1 MRTDGPEHIGPLE
14 WNVAFEDGRTPW
26 GHVLAFAFDGR
37 SWIVVD
43 PHLRFTEVFTQAPGA
58 EFDAWVMEVAQT
70 CEVWRLAGRRGASVL
85 TPGLFCVGTVKRLLG
100 LRSGA
105 FSPRGLR
112 RDLVRQG
119 AKQVFTHGSGKSS
132 QGRSDGEGH
141 A

>member
-1 MRTDGPEHIGPLE
+1 MRTDSHEHTGPLD
-14 WNVAFEDGRTPW
+14 WNIAFETGRTPW

-37 SWIVVD
+37 SWIVID
-43 PHLRFTEVFTQAPGA
+43 PHLRFTEVFTLAPGS
-58 EFDAWVMEVAQT
+58 EFDAWIMETAQV
-70 CEVWRLAGRRGASVL
+70 CEVWRIAGRRHASVL
-85 TPGLFCVGTVKRLLG
+85 TPGLFCVGTIKRLVG

-119 AKQVFTHGSGKSS
+119 AKQVFARGQGQGS
-132 QGRSDGEGH
+132 QGRSVGEGR